1 MVDKLVAFSNK
12 TEGRDKFCK
21 VLQYGS
27 RMLKA
32 LSSDPKLIE
41 KLNGVFMASR
51 DARKMFRLWKFVHEY
66 QTIMK
71 AVSDIGI
78 DLPEMILQ
86 VLTRSTF
93 FVYWIF
99 DNLQF
104 LSSIKFLKFDP
115 VALGKKSNTAWFI
128 GVALS
133 LISLVRN
140 LSLNYTKEAKIK
152 HSADPSL
159 QTTKQSLDLLQKKRK
174 ELLINL
180 VKNLGD
186 LIPSAAFAEVPNKL
200 LNKKIPEA
208 WIGFGGL
215 LAGLIAFYQAWP

>member
-12 TEGRDKFCK
+12 TDGRDKFCK

-41 KLNGVFMASR
+41 RLNGVFMASR

-66 QTIMK
+66 QAITK
-71 AVSDIGI
+71 AVSDISS

-86 VLTRSTF
+86 VLTRSSF

-99 DNLQF
+99 DNLGF
-104 LSSIKFLKFDP
+104 LSSIKLLKFDS
-115 VALGKKSNTAWFI
+115 VALGKKSNMAWFV
-128 GVALS
+128 GVVLS

-180 VKNLGD
+180 IKNLGD
-186 LIPSAAFAEVPNKL
+186 LIPSAAFAEVPNRL

-215 LAGLIAFYQAWP
+215 LAGVIAAYQAWP

>member
-12 TEGRDKFCK
+12 TDARDKFCK
-21 VLQYGS
+21 ILQYGS

-32 LSSDPKLIE
+32 LISDPKLIE
-41 KLNGVFMASR
+41 RLNGLFMASR
-51 DARKMFRLWKFVHEY
+51 DARKIFRLGKFFHEY

-71 AVSDIGI
+71 TISDIGI
-78 DLPEMILQ
+78 DMTEMILQ
-86 VLTRSTF
+86 VLTRSSF

-99 DNLQF
+99 DNLQC
-104 LSSIKFLKFDP
+104 LSSMKFLKFDP
-115 VALGKKSNTAWFI
+115 VPLGKKSNTAWF
-128 GVALS
+128 VAVVLS
-133 LISLVRN
+133 LISVLRN
-140 LSLNYTKEAKIK
+140 LSLNYAKEAKIK

-159 QTTKQSLDLLQKKRK
+159 QTTKQSLDTLGKKRK
-174 ELLINL
+174 ELLTNL

-200 LNKKIPEA
+200 FNKKIPEA

-215 LAGLIAFYQAWP
+215 VAGSIAAYQNWP